1 MPWRAVIP
9 ALLAAILSAQTIR
22 VRVPLVSVPTL
33 VLSPAG
39 RVVPDLQPASFH
51 LFEDDKPR
59 PFTLDVA
66 ATPASV
72 AVAVQANQDI
82 RAYLPFIAKVGS
94 ALDALLVGDAG
105 ESAVI
110 VYGDEVAVAKPFD
123 TGDLSQALRKLA
135 PDGHGAR
142 ALDAGMR
149 AIELLRAR
157 PAPRSRVLL
166 YIGQPADHGSQAPLE
181 DVRRAA
187 ERDNV
192 TVYALALPEIGKAF
206 VSDTF
211 SLQGLSSSKDRGGF
225 KAGAD
230 LTRLIPVL
238 TRTAAAAE
246 SVDPFSA
253 LAAATGGA
261 QLHFRK
267 QNQLEDGLAILGVAM
282 HSAYV
287 LSFTPAGEPGY
298 HTLRV
303 EVDVPG
309 AKTHARPG
317 YWLTTE

>member
-33 VLSPAG
+33 VLSPGG

-59 PFTLDVA
+59 PFTLDVSA
-66 ATPASV
+66 NPASV

-82 RAYLPFIAKVGS
+82 RMYLPFIAKVGS

-135 PDGHGAR
+135 PDGKGAH
-142 ALDAGMR
+142 ALDAGLR
-149 AIELLRAR
+149 AIDLLRAR
-157 PAPRSRVLL
+157 PASRSRVLL

-192 TVYALALPEIGKAF
+192 TIYALALPEIGKAF

-230 LTRLIPVL
+230 LTRLIPVF

-253 LAAATGGA
+253 LAGATGGA